1 MNSLEPIITAHL
13 FSKLD
18 EQLIALLRSLSVDEW
33 EAETIVSNWCVKD
46 IAAHL
51 LDTALRRLSLARD
64 GYFAEAPTDGDIVAF
79 INRLNHEGVTVYR
92 RLSPA
97 VLITLMESA
106 TSELA
111 AYFKSLDPFAD
122 APFAVSWAGESVS
135 ANWFDI
141 AREFTERWHHQQ
153 QIRLAVN
160 QEGIL
165 TREFYFPVLDAF
177 MRALPF
183 HYQKVT
189 AASGTLLRFDVTGE
203 GGGSW
208 TLLRDADDWRL
219 TNAAQGGY
227 AARVTIPPDMA
238 WRIFTK
244 GISYETARARTH
256 CLGDEALGLHVLC
269 MLSIVG

>member
-1 MNSLEPIITAHL
+1 MKSLEPIITAHL
-13 FSKLD
+13 FPQLD
-18 EQLIALLRSLSVDEW
+18 EQLVVLLRSLNADEW
-33 EAETIVSNWCVKD
+33 NAPTIVPNWRVKD

-64 GYFAEAPTDGDIVAF
+64 GYFAEAPTDGDFVGF

-92 RLSPA
+92 RLSPS
-97 VLITLMESA
+97 VLIALMEVA
-106 TSELA
+106 TRECA
-111 AYFKSLDPFAD
+111 EHFASLNPFGKAV
-122 APFAVSWAGESVS
+122 FAVSWAGESES
-135 ANWFDI
+135 LNWFDI

-160 QEGIL
+160 REGIM

-183 HYQKVT
+183 HYRNVT
-189 AASGTLLRFDVTGE
+189 AVSGTLLRFDVTGE

-208 TLLRDADDWRL
+208 TLFREGEQWRL
-219 TNAAQGGY
+219 IKDASENLVAHI
-227 AARVTIPPDMA
+227 TIPPEIA

-244 GISYETARARTH
+244 GLSQEAARAQTH
-256 CLGDEALGLHVLC
+256 CTGDEALGLQVLR